1 MRQIVIAVFM
11 IFGMMSYAQQ
21 NYTSSEHMVV
31 TPSFEQESHI
41 EDCYFTVNDSIVLQ
55 TNKTRDSIL
64 HTYRIG
70 IPEKEGEIETT
81 LKILKYSNNSFDIE
95 LNEYYVETKKTS
107 RVLYYIDDPALSN

>member
-1 MRQIVIAVFM
+1 MRQIVLPFFM
-11 IFGMMSYAQQ
+11 IFVMMSYAQQ
-21 NYTSSEHMVV
+21 NYVSSEHMVV

-70 IPEKEGEIETT
+70 IPENEGEVETT
-81 LKILKYSNNSFDIE
+81 LTILKYSNNSFDIE
-95 LNEYYVETKKTS
+95 LNEYYVETKKSS
-107 RVLYYIDDPALSN
+107 RVLYYIDGPALSN